1 MEKKNIIEV
10 RNLKKYYTKKK
21 SILNRKKEYLKAV
34 DDISFSIEEGSV
46 FGIVGESGCGKSTTG
61 RSILSL
67 TEVTGGSVK
76 FQDKTIFDIEKGIG
90 VNKKEMLS
98 MRKDMQII
106 FQDPYAA
113 LNPKMTIG
121 SIISEGMKKHNIVD
135 KSQFFQK
142 TEELLSMCGL
152 HSKYMYRYPHE
163 LSGGQR
169 QRVGI
174 ARALAVNPKFI
185 VCDEPTAALDVS
197 IQSQILNLMMELK
210 EELNLTYLFISHNLE
225 VVKFI
230 CDKVAVMY
238 SGKIVELGTTN
249 EIFENSTHS
258 YTRLLL
264 DSIPV
269 SNPRLRRK
277 RENRLNH
284 GI

>member
-1 MEKKNIIEV
+1 MSNKNIIEV
-10 RNLKKYYTKKK
+10 CNLKKYYDKKK

-34 DDISFSIEEGSV
+34 DDISFSIEEGTV

-67 TEVTGGSVK
+67 TEATGGSVK
-76 FQDKTIFDIEKGIG
+76 FQGKTIFDVEKEIKA
-90 VNKKEMLS
+90 NKKTMLS

-121 SIISEGMKKHNIVD
+121 SIISEGMKKHNTVD
-135 KSQFFQK
+135 KSEIFYR

-152 HSKYMYRYPHE
+152 DSKYMFRYPHE

-197 IQSQILNLMMELK
+197 IQSQILNLMMDLK

-238 SGKIVELGTTN
+238 SGKIVETGTTK
-249 EIFENSTHS
+249 EIFQNPTHS
-258 YTRLLL
+258 YTKLLL
-264 DSIPV
+264 NSIPV
-269 SNPRLRRK
+269 NSPRLRRK
-277 RENRLNH
+277 R
-284 GI
+284 